1 MNGLLRVN
9 YKERSLE
16 LIDDLRN
23 FLVSGQFGSLKI
35 DLFAANVQRGRDHGI
50 CSYKTAR
57 DQINLP
63 NESFESIFDDPESGH
78 YPASVIKERYG
89 SLDKVDLWIGIIG

>member
-1 MNGLLRVN
+1 MNGLLRVE

-23 FLVSGQFGSLKI
+23 FLVSGQFRSMKI

-57 DQINLP
+57 DQLNLP
-63 NESFESIFDDPESGH
+63 SQSFASIFNDPESNSG
-78 YPASVIKERYG
+78 PKSRI
-89 SLDKVDLWIGIIG
+89 